1 MARDLNRAPYE
12 AQWRR
17 YRLVQ
22 RLTFGLLLGWLPY
35 GALVLTLTGRFGS
48 DALTFGLIAPWALAL
63 MISMVCAGNLRVH
76 AAGRSSSESVML
88 GTGGHPSV
96 CIVGSRSGPGRC
108 DIRSNRAHES

>member
-1 MARDLNRAPYE
+1 MARDLNQAPYE

-17 YRLVQ
+17 YRQVQ

-63 MISMVCAGNLRVH
+63 MISMVCAGNLRCPRCGKRFFRKRR
-76 AAGRSSSESVML
+76 A
-88 GTGGHPSV
+88 
-96 CIVGSRSGPGRC
+96 GSRWTSECLHCRLPKWAGSLRHPLKSRT
-108 DIRSNRAHES
+108 